1 MEVKDSL
8 IDRLKQ
14 KEKLDQRMAN
24 SIKSCGVI
32 LGLFDIFNGMLD
44 DPSATEIQNI
54 LPRDMDLR
62 SQENYLM
69 LLYTVSKV
77 QILRL

>member
-8 IDRLKQ
+8 IDRLKL

-44 DPSATEIQNI
+44 DPSAIEIQSI
-54 LPRDMDLR
+54 FPHDMDLG

-69 LLYTVSKV
+69 LSYTVSKV
-77 QILRL
+77 HLLCL